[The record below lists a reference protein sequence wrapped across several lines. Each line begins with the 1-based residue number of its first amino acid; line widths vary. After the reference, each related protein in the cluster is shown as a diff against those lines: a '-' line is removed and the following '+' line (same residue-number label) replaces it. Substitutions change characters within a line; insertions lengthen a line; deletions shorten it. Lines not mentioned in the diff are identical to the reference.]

1 MNIRF
6 VNIRRAI
13 NLHSLE
19 LFTAK
24 FCLIFYHVLTCSTSL
39 QVTKHSCSLVQGARQ
54 FPACVDVS
62 KYSDMLISAPALRHT
77 D

>member
-6 VNIRRAI
+6 VSIRIAI
-13 NLHSLE
+13 NLHSME

-24 FCLIFYHVLTCSTSL
+24 FWLHFYHVQTSSTSL
-39 QVTKHSCSLVQGARQ
+39 QVTKHSGSLVQAAHQ

-62 KYSDMLISAPALRHT
+62 KYSDMLISAPASRHA